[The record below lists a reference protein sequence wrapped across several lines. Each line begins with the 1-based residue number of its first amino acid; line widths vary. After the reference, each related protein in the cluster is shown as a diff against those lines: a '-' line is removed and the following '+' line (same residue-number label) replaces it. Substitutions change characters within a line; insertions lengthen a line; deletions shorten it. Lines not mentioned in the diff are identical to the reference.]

1 MFDGSYW
8 DAWKKGFAVWER
20 ETAKY
25 LDTVLRSPALLT
37 PAGQAMSS
45 AAKMRGKMN
54 DSLAQTWGGMGLPT
68 KHDQERTLHALNQ
81 IQSRLI
87 DIEDRL
93 QAQED
98 RIAAQAAAQASA
110 PAAASAP
117 TPAPK
122 AAASK
127 PTAPKAAPKKPRA
140 RRAKAKP
147 AAQ

>member
-1 MFDGSYW
+1 MFGMNGSYW
-8 DAWKKGFAVWER
+8 DAWKTGFGIWER
-20 ETAKY
+20 ETARY

-37 PAGQAMSS
+37 PAGQALTSV
-45 AAKMRGKMN
+45 AKLRAKMN
-54 DSLAQTWGGMGLPT
+54 DSMTQTWGGMGLPT

-98 RIAAQAAAQASA
+98 RLAEQAAKVSE
-110 PAAASAP
+110 P
-117 TPAPK
+117 TPAK
-122 AAASK
+122 A
-127 PTAPKAAPKKPRA
+127 PRA

-147 AAQ
+147 AAAE

>member
-1 MFDGSYW
+1 MFSGTYW
-8 DAWKKGFAVWER
+8 DAWKTGFAIWER

-37 PAGQAMSS
+37 PAGQALTSV
-45 AAKMRGKMN
+45 AKMRAKMN
-54 DSLAQTWGGMGLPT
+54 DSMTQTWGGMGLPT

-98 RIAAQAAAQASA
+98 RVAAQAAAAQQ
-110 PAAASAP
+110 
-117 TPAPK
+117 
-122 AAASK
+122 
-127 PTAPKAAPKKPRA
+127 AAPEPAKAPRA

-147 AAQ
+147 AAAE